1 MNLANAILKIVPP
14 QAAGW
19 IRYVRGRHQDYYP
32 YGFAMNSQTARL
44 EATRQIIHRCGIRQI
59 VETGTYR
66 GTTTEWFSGFGLPVE
81 TVEADATTYE
91 FARRRLARLGNVH
104 IALGNSVDELK
115 RLTSKLDTEL
125 PTLFYL
131 DAHWRN
137 YLPLHDELQL
147 ILGAF
152 SAPVILIDDFQVP
165 GEEGYGYDN
174 YGPDKALTP
183 EYLASCRTADTTVF
197 YPSTP
202 AKEETGFRRGCVVLT
217 CNSVLASAMSEMSL
231 LRLAN

>member
-1 MNLANAILKIVPP
+1 MSVASAILNIVPP
-14 QAAGW
+14 RTAGW

-32 YGFAMNSQTARL
+32 FGFAMNSQTARL

-66 GTTTEWFSGFGLPVE
+66 GTTTEWFSGFGLPVQ
-81 TVEADATTYE
+81 TVESDPKAYA
-91 FARRRLARLGNVH
+91 FAKLRLARLPNVH
-104 IALGNSVDELK
+104 IALGNSVDVLK
-115 RLTSKLDTEL
+115 RLTAELDTTL

-131 DAHWRN
+131 DAHWFN

-147 ILGAF
+147 ILQAF
-152 SAPVILIDDFQVP
+152 TAPVVLIDDFQVP

-174 YGPDKALTP
+174 YGPGMALTP
-183 EYLASCRTADTTVF
+183 EYLAQCQTASTTVF

-202 AKEETGFRRGCVVLT
+202 AKEETGCRRGCAVVT
-217 CNSVLASAMSEMSL
+217 CNSDLASRMAQMSL